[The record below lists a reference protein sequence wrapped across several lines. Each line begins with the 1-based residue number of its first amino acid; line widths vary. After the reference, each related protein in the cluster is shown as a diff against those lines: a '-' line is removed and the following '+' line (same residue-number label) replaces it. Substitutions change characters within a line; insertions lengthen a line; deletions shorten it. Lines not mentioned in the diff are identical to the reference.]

1 MKLPGRKFLHLA
13 AGAAALAILL
23 WQDLAADAAEIKV
36 LSTNAIT
43 SVTDELY
50 GQFER
55 ATGNKLTVRY
65 EFGPVLNR
73 EIESGGAVFDV
84 AILSLDVAGLVRQG
98 KIVEGTRTVLG
109 RTGIGVGVR
118 RGASKPDISTVEAFK
133 RTLLNA
139 KSVAYSQQGSSGL
152 YFIGLIERLG
162 IAEEMKPKLRPQPG
176 TVPTARAV
184 VTGDAEIVVVGAAL
198 VYLVSGA
205 ELVGWLPAELQSYV
219 VFTGGVS
226 ATAKEP
232 ETARA
237 LLNFMTTSEAA
248 ATLKAKDLEPVKP

>member
-1 MKLPGRKFLHLA
+1 MKLPRCKFLYLA
-13 AGAAALAILL
+13 VGGAALAILL
-23 WQDLAADAAEIKV
+23 LQDLAADAAEIKV

-55 ATGNKLTVRY
+55 VTGNKLTVRY

-118 RGASKPDISTVEAFK
+118 RGASKPDISTVA
-133 RTLLNA
+133 
-139 KSVAYSQQGSSGL
+139 
-152 YFIGLIERLG
+152 
-162 IAEEMKPKLRPQPG
+162 QP
-176 TVPTARAV
+176 
-184 VTGDAEIVVVGAAL
+184 
-198 VYLVSGA
+198 S
-205 ELVGWLPAELQSYV
+205 
-219 VFTGGVS
+219 
-226 ATAKEP
+226 
-232 ETARA
+232 
-237 LLNFMTTSEAA
+237 
-248 ATLKAKDLEPVKP
+248 